1 VLVTANQE
9 FMALP
14 EITAARAKIEPWPSL
29 RLWTD
34 DYSSL
39 LPILNLHPA
48 PKKD

>member
-1 VLVTANQE
+1 VTANE
-9 FMALP
+9 KFLALP
-14 EITAARAKIEPWPSL
+14 EIADASAKIEPKPGL

-39 LPILNLHPA
+39 LPILNLCAA